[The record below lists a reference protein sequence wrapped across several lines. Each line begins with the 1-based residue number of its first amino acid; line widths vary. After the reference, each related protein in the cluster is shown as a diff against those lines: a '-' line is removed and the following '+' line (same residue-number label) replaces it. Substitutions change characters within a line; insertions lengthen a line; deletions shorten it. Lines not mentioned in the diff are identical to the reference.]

1 MPVAA
6 IAVAIDRIMGCKHYE
21 NSRHS
26 NFSIFNVFSKECF
39 ALMALKAHYWAL
51 WSWERTIQTC
61 FCKDHPSHIVTIC
74 KSHWHDLRHRV
85 LLSQL
90 CHRLT
95 RCIVGTIVTQAY
107 LICIVGTEETDSG
120 NLHATMESLPS
131 RVVLFT
137 IIFITRTLYFADI
150 ELAEKQTR
158 SQTFKSWKT
167 ETATSSFWWLQS
179 KILNH
184 PG

>member
-1 MPVAA
+1 MLR
-6 IAVAIDRIMGCKHYE
+6 IDGIKSTLLSPLVLRT
-21 NSRHS
+21 N
-26 NFSIFNVFSKECF
+26 NANLFF
-39 ALMALKAHYWAL
+39 AKITRVTL
-51 WSWERTIQTC
+51 W
-61 FCKDHPSHIVTIC
+61 PSVL
-74 KSHWHDLRHRV
+74 KSHWQDLRHRV

-167 ETATSSFWWLQS
+167 ETVTSSFWWLQS
-179 KILNH
+179 KNLKH